1 MSIITTSTIAELLIE
16 LAYIGVEVSAKDDRI
31 SLIPASR
38 LSADCLSFISAC
50 KPELM
55 ALLQDPRQR
64 WQDQARELLKNLPAE
79 DREYLLEAFIEREA
93 IAAVHGELDDHLAGQ
108 VAYKFLLAHI
118 QDKHRNHSRS
128 YYISIYSRSSL

>member
-38 LSADCLSFISAC
+38 LSVDCLSFISAC

-55 ALLQDPRQR
+55 VLLQNPRQR
-64 WQDQARELLKNLPAE
+64 
-79 DREYLLEAFIEREA
+79 
-93 IAAVHGELDDHLAGQ
+93 
-108 VAYKFLLAHI
+108 
-118 QDKHRNHSRS
+118 
-128 YYISIYSRSSL
+128 